1 MHKRTHKMRGGG
13 FFDRFGLG
21 KKAKG
26 VGAALRER
34 QEMLDREAKERA
46 NAQAKARAN
55 ANAARA
61 KAIANAG
68 VKYNFKN
75 VSKFNSAMVNAV
87 RGPIAGANYATNL
100 SGSRNYLPPPPA
112 AMSYRPAGGN
122 PSLLGLT
129 AGAAA
134 MAAAG
139 ALGAPQ
145 ATAYPTIAPK

>member
-1 MHKRTHKMRGGG
+1 MRGGG
-13 FFDRFGLG
+13 FFGRFG

-26 VGAALRER
+26 IGDALRER
-34 QEMLDREAKERA
+34 DAKLAREAEAREKARA

-55 ANAARA
+55 ANAAQA

-87 RGPIAGANYATNL
+87 RGPIAGVNYA
-100 SGSRNYLPPPPA
+100 GSNAYLPPPA
-112 AMSYRPAGGN
+112 AMNYRPAGGN

-145 ATAYPTIAPK
+145 ATAYPSIAPR